1 MDEIFIDLNF
11 LTESERDLLR
21 DVLARD
27 DEFRRQEKKRLRY
40 ITISLQFTLK
50 TPLLFIYYLLLYFV

>member
-11 LTESERDLLR
+11 LTENERDLLQ

-40 ITISLQFTLK
+40 GFLSLEFDFIER
-50 TPLLFIYYLLLYFV
+50 LLAL